1 MTLASTMLG
10 YTPQVAT
17 MGRQVKIGVTAAS
30 ASPALPVTTRLS
42 ASQCTLTKT
51 PTHLDVPYFRGQ
63 LAHRSEDVVEGTYTV
78 GGAVT
83 LPFCRPADLT
93 AVLPLVCGQAFSGTS
108 VEPTTIAT
116 DFIASVDRGVKVF
129 HYWGLRVGQAVL
141 SSQAGQPLSM
151 QMQLEGTEQT
161 ITAAGTFPELTFST
175 VRPFVHHQGVIT
187 VDSKKFLIANFQM
200 TINNGLITDRFMN
213 TQARTELPQGD
224 RMVQVAFQTPF
235 TTDEYTN
242 LYEILIAGVEAS
254 IVFTSSTH
262 VLTIEFAC
270 LQAPVTDPV
279 PPNPN
284 AEIPLQMNMTARSKS
299 GSTVCDQEFKF
310 TLATV

>member
-1 MTLASTMLG
+1 MTLASDMLG

-30 ASPALPVTTRLS
+30 ASPSLPATTRLS

-83 LPFCRPADLT
+83 LPFCRPGDLT
-93 AVLPLVCGQAFSGTS
+93 AVLPLICGQAFTGNS
-108 VEPTTIAT
+108 VEPTVIAT

-129 HYWGLRVGQAVL
+129 HYWGLRVAQAVF
-141 SSQAGQPLSM
+141 SSQAGQPLSL

-161 ITAAGTFPELTFST
+161 ITAAGSFPSLDFTT
-175 VRPFVHHQGVIT
+175 VRPFIHHQGVMT
-187 VDSKKFLIANFQM
+187 VAGTKFLIANFQM
-200 TINNGLITDRFMN
+200 TINNGLILDRFMN
-213 TQARTELPQGD
+213 TQSRTEVPQGD

-235 TTDEYTN
+235 TTDEYAT

-262 VLTIEFAC
+262 VFTIDFPC

-279 PPNPN
+279 PPNPQ

-299 GSTVCDQEFKF
+299 GSSVATEEFKF
-310 TLATV
+310 TLATA